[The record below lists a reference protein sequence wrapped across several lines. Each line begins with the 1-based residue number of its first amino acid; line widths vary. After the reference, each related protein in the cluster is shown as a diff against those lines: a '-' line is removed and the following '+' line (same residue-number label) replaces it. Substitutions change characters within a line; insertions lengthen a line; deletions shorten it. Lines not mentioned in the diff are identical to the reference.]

1 MKLTIRWNHEFHK
14 YGTNKGCYMRH
25 KFSLCSKAK
34 TVWEQNECHL
44 SISRRFQWPR
54 SLITFHGCTPTSPK
68 AKHPLPKPKVHDAM
82 LENKIFEGQGGGKKN
97 FWKWKN
103 QLKFIFKSFWLDG
116 LYQENI
122 ESELGTEG
130 KQGPL
135 TADRLQTHFPQYTFG
150 LYSPHKLSNFNHYPH
165 WVWGEIDKE
174 NNIADNH
181 KWIEFEHN
189 WDELQC
195 LKIELFQKWA

>member
-1 MKLTIRWNHEFHK
+1 MYFWIKIKLQFYKRNTQRPFSKTQESAKLKFKLVSDFCILTHFSFPRKIMNSLKNDLIGH
-14 YGTNKGCYMRH
+14 YGTGM
-25 KFSLCSKAK
+25 
-34 TVWEQNECHL
+34 
-44 SISRRFQWPR
+44 
-54 SLITFHGCTPTSPK
+54 
-68 AKHPLPKPKVHDAM
+68 KVGWA
-82 LENKIFEGQGGGKKN
+82 LR
-97 FWKWKN
+97 
-103 QLKFIFKSFWLDG
+103 
-116 LYQENI
+116 
-122 ESELGTEG
+122 ES

-135 TADRLQTHFPQYTFG
+135 TASRLETHFPQYWFG
-150 LYSPHKLSNFNHYPH
+150 LYSPRKLSNFNRYPY